1 MRCPKALE
9 WISVRVDGRSPSGIE
24 SRRLDE
30 HLARCP
36 SCRHVLSV
44 ETERAALLDLALRAE
59 GEECDL
65 LVSRIVEAARHPS
78 EVWRQRW
85 DSRRF
90 SLLAPLAVSA
100 ALGLVLGAGGFWWW
114 LQGLSTMG
122 GAGSEVAGRKPVAGE
137 GALPVGALEE
147 FQVVSEEELWDAELE
162 PEGSGR
168 GIRWSTKT
176 IELDPAVYEKKVPRG
191 DRAARL
197 YLELERIDNFRLERT
212 DNFRFARLEY
222 R

>member
-1 MRCPKALE
+1 MLGALL
-9 WISVRVDGRSPSGIE
+9 VVVGSGVLWRT
-24 SRRLDE
+24 SRRLLE
-30 HLARCP
+30 P
-36 SCRHVLSV
+36 EGSSGWTWGEGFSV
-44 ETERAALLDLALRAE
+44 AVA
-59 GEECDL
+59 G
-65 LVSRIVEAARHPS
+65 
-78 EVWRQRW
+78 
-85 DSRRF
+85 
-90 SLLAPLAVSA
+90 LAVAITIPTYHCPAGYVLTPVFHACASPTSIIIDPPTRIGWKLAVA